1 MKLSDIND
9 RYGYFFFSLKSD
21 LSISNPIFPHAL
33 NVYISELKDLKI
45 SPYLFKEMKTK
56 TFQKLL
62 MHKDLPADFSIPE
75 KITHQEDF
83 SSQLCI
89 TSSMKNPH
97 QQKNLLAAVIKY
109 LADQAKNKIH
119 TTKTQT
125 HTHMHM

>member
-1 MKLSDIND
+1 MKLGDINA
-9 RYGYFFFSLKSD
+9 RYGFFFSLKSD

-45 SPYLFKEMKTK
+45 SPCLFKEMKTNNR

-83 SSQLCI
+83 SSQLFMA
-89 TSSMKNPH
+89 SSMKNPH
-97 QQKNLLAAVIKY
+97 QQKNLLTAMIKY
-109 LADQAKNKIH
+109 LADQA
-119 TTKTQT
+119 
-125 HTHMHM
+125 